1 MHHPPQGPQQLLI
14 MGHTGL
20 YTGLP
25 QRGPSQR
32 GQFMSQPMG
41 PSPDTYPGLMGNVPL
56 PQFGTQ
62 RLSTSQHIPA
72 GLPPGFAPRH
82 VIPGPADPYDY
93 RANVGLQARNAG
105 FLISSPSPPTLPP
118 NL

>member
-1 MHHPPQGPQQLLI
+1 MHHPPQGPQQLI

-32 GQFMSQPMG
+32 GPFMSQPMG

-56 PQFGTQ
+56 PQFGTP
-62 RLSTSQHIPA
+62 RPSTSQLIPA
-72 GLPPGFAPRH
+72 GLPPGFALRH
-82 VIPGPADPYDY
+82 GIPGPADPYDY
-93 RANVGLQARNAG
+93 RANVGLRARNAG
-105 FLISSPSPPTLPP
+105 FPISSPSPPTLPP